1 MTASPEIIKEY
12 LETTD
17 YLLNKYQ
24 GQDIRLP
31 LMQIITNINI
41 IADSN
46 DVQICRDPDDNKFLS
61 CAVNSNSYYIISGD
75 KDLLDLKKYEEIQ
88 IVTVAEF
95 LEIFYLNNK

>member
-1 MTASPEIIKEY
+1 MKIVIDTNVVVSALFFGGKPLEIIRLLLKKQIEVTASPEIIKEY

-17 YLLNKYQ
+17 YLLKKYQ

-46 DVQICRDPDDNKFLS
+46 DVQI
-61 CAVNSNSYYIISGD
+61 
-75 KDLLDLKKYEEIQ
+75 
-88 IVTVAEF
+88 
-95 LEIFYLNNK
+95 

>member
-1 MTASPEIIKEY
+1 MKIVIDTNVVVSALFFGGKPLEIIRLLLKKQIEVTASPEIIKEY

-46 DVQICRDPDDNKFLS
+46 DVQI
-61 CAVNSNSYYIISGD
+61 
-75 KDLLDLKKYEEIQ
+75 
-88 IVTVAEF
+88 
-95 LEIFYLNNK
+95 